1 MNANGNIVLPARA
14 LREINVGAAQQ
25 KPVPHGSSG
34 TDIRRVVVVDDSA
47 MTRECF
53 AHVLSARAAELV
65 VEAVAA
71 PSAAAPLRPDLLV
84 INIKSGRIDDVQV
97 LAQVAEARSA
107 CGDCPII
114 AVSDRKDS
122 HMAVAALRMG
132 LRGYVPTSLN
142 TDIVVAAIR
151 LVLAGGS
158 FVPPDLIA
166 GFNDNPI
173 AAPETRPVPSVAQD
187 QPLTARE
194 ADVLK
199 QLRQGK
205 PNKVIAYALN
215 ISEST
220 VKVHVRSIMKKLHA
234 RNRTQVAFL
243 THDPAA
249 PSADPTIF

>member
-1 MNANGNIVLPARA
+1 MDANGNIVLPARA
-14 LREINVGAAQQ
+14 LREINVGADQQ
-25 KPVPHGSSG
+25 KPVSHSSSG
-34 TDIRRVVVVDDSA
+34 ADIRRVVVVDDTA

-53 AHVLSARAAELV
+53 AHVLSARAAELA
-65 VEAVAA
+65 VEAVAS
-71 PSAAAPLRPDLLV
+71 PSAAAPLCPDLLV

-97 LAQVAEARSA
+97 LAQVAQARSA

-142 TDIVVAAIR
+142 TDVVVAAIR

-173 AAPETRPVPSVAQD
+173 AVPEARPSIVQD
-187 QPLTARE
+187 QPLTTRE

-249 PSADPTIF
+249 QSADPTIF